1 MYSKRIIVLSNL
13 CSGNYDMAD
22 IGADHG
28 FLSILLAK
36 KYANKNILAI
46 ENKKGPYEN
55 LLNNIIN
62 EGLNNNS
69 NLKISLSDGL
79 DKVSDNY
86 KCIILAGMG
95 FLNIKNIIFK
105 NIKKIS
111 FIDEFIVDCHT
122 NFFELIEFMKELNY
136 GIFKIQI
143 LEESNIIYFLIKFK
157 KNCSNNN
164 FFEEI
169 NDDDLKS
176 LLKKYNNLS
185 NVIKEVKNYT
195 SFNNSLLE
203 YLYIKKVNNL

>member
-1 MYSKRIIVLSNL
+1 
-13 CSGNYDMAD
+13 MAD

-36 KYANKNILAI
+36 KYPNKNILAI

-55 LLNNIIN
+55 LLNNIID
-62 EGLNNNS
+62 EGLINNS
-69 NLKISLSDGL
+69 NLKTSFSDGL
-79 DKVSDNY
+79 DKVDNGY

-95 FLNIKNIIFK
+95 FLNIKNIILK

-136 GIFKIQI
+136 SIFKIQI
-143 LEESNIIYFLIKFK
+143 LEELNIIYFLIKFK
-157 KNCSNNN
+157 KDCSNVN
-164 FFEEI
+164 FFEQI
-169 NDDDLKS
+169 SNYDLKL

>member
-1 MYSKRIIVLSNL
+1 MYSKRIIALSNL
-13 CSGNYDMAD
+13 CSGDYDMAD

-36 KYANKNILAI
+36 KYPNKNILAI

-62 EGLNNNS
+62 EGLINNS
-69 NLKISLSDGL
+69 NIKTSFSDGL
-79 DKVSDNY
+79 DKVDNGY

-95 FLNIKNIIFK
+95 FLNIKNIILK

-136 GIFKIQI
+136 SIFKIQI
-143 LEESNIIYFLIKFK
+143 LEELNIIYFLIKFK
-157 KNCSNNN
+157 KDYSNVN
-164 FFEEI
+164 FFEQI
-169 NDDDLKS
+169 SNYDLKL